1 MSAVF
6 SSSSCSPCLTYW
18 QRLVLLPRL
27 TQTSYYLLFFFL
39 LLLLLKFFTK
49 SATLTSTLV
58 TDTTGWYA
66 ARIPRVRVSSPQ
78 RRTVFRAALSRRD
91 FVAAFCPCSLHRTH
105 FATNLTNLEPPPTMN
120 LFFQRLSWA
129 VTQKV
134 QPWLGLTT
142 ESWPLYLGN
151 TGPEH
156 ICIQPRL
163 CAHIVNGRRPDSWR
177 WMKLKPSLITSLS
190 PQGGCSTALL
200 CHLGPCTVSIL
211 TQAFHFHAFIFITR
225 QTFPASLLSEK
236 HLSLFSV
243 PAFLILFHYNHPAPS
258 SVCVCVCACVCVCV
272 SLSPTPGITYLNDE
286 RE

>member
-1 MSAVF
+1 MLYLA
-6 SSSSCSPCLTYW
+6 PLP
-18 QRLVLLPRL
+18 VLPVWPTGRG
-27 TQTSYYLLFFFL
+27 LFYSWDSHKPLIILCFFL
-39 LLLLLKFFTK
+39 SFSPKAQRSPSHFSRTWRASARREFPASAFQVHRRGLSLELQLL
-49 SATLTSTLV
+49 
-58 TDTTGWYA
+58 
-66 ARIPRVRVSSPQ
+66 
-78 RRTVFRAALSRRD
+78 RRD
-91 FVAAFCPCSLHRTH
+91 FAVAFCLCSLHRTH
-105 FATNLTNLEPPPTMN
+105 FRDKLNQPHVSPLPPNNEPI
-120 LFFQRLSWA
+120 FQRLSWA

-134 QPWLGLTT
+134 RPWLGLTT

-225 QTFPASLLSEK
+225 QTFPASLLSGK
-236 HLSLFSV
+236 HLSLFPV
-243 PAFLILFHYNHPAPS
+243 PAFLILFHYNHLTPS
-258 SVCVCVCACVCVCV
+258 GWCVCVCVCV
-272 SLSPTPGITYLNDE
+272 SPYHQLLASHI
-286 RE
+286 